1 MSYVAAASFADA
13 RAPRAR
19 RSRMSWRRCDSSAAF
34 RDASMAK
41 LGEGDARWIVDE
53 RADGA
58 NVNGWHCASRDAM
71 RCARLGCRR
80 GGLGLARS
88 GGRCEKMGEED
99 C

>member
-1 MSYVAAASFADA
+1 MCSGRWDHGAAL
-13 RAPRAR
+13 
-19 RSRMSWRRCDSSAAF
+19 

-71 RCARLGCRR
+71 RCGARDWGVGEVVWGWRGAVEVWRR
-80 GGLGLARS
+80 W
-88 GGRCEKMGEED
+88 EKMTVD
-99 C
+99 

>member
-1 MSYVAAASFADA
+1 MCSGRWDHGAAL
-13 RAPRAR
+13 
-19 RSRMSWRRCDSSAAF
+19 

-71 RCARLGCRR
+71 RCDAVRAMGVSARWFGAGAARWKFGEDGRR
-80 GGLGLARS
+80 
-88 GGRCEKMGEED
+88 
-99 C
+99 